1 LDSHTTFFNAAND
14 AHESVPLVIDGQF
27 ACSICKY
34 SSQGEPV
41 TSANVKKKV
50 LEYFRHCRRKLH
62 QRCLANDK
70 HGTEIPAIDTPAQ
83 ELASITRLLNLQQL
97 RGVTGKFT
105 IVQGDDAVTLTCTTC
120 YKVTSTSTQS
130 TTQACQNAF
139 KHAQANTCKPPQES
153 KKRDRDSP
161 TTPLKKKKKGGGST
175 RSGKEEMEEG
185 EECDEKKRFAG
196 YFTPS
201 PGGEFAPPSPIAQR
215 DPTPRES
222 KRSKS
227 NTKRRREV
235 EQPRTGPARAD
246 VQDLT
251 EAVSAESAE
260 ATSPSTTPSTPSKTP
275 DNLSSS
281 SSSTGSATNTPTT
294 SSGVHQE

>member
-1 LDSHTTFFNAAND
+1 
-14 AHESVPLVIDGQF
+14 VPLLSDGQF
-27 ACSICKY
+27 ACFICKFT
-34 SSQGEPV
+34 SQGASV
-41 TSANVKKKV
+41 TSANAKAKV
-50 LEYFRHCRRKLH
+50 LEFFRHCRRRRH
-62 QRCLANDK
+62 QNCLANDE

-83 ELASITRLLNLQQL
+83 KRASITRLLNLPQL
-97 RGVTGKFT
+97 GGVTGKFA

-120 YKVTSTSTQS
+120 DKVISTSNQS

-139 KHAQANTCKPPQES
+139 KHAHANTCKPPQES

-161 TTPLKKKKKGGGST
+161 TTPIKKKKDGGST

-185 EECDEKKRFAG
+185 EECDEKGRFAS
-196 YFTPS
+196 YFTSS

-215 DPTPRES
+215 DLTPRDS
-222 KRSKS
+222 RRSKPK
-227 NTKRRREV
+227 TKRRREV

-251 EAVSAESAE
+251 EAVSAESEE